1 MAVTVTP
8 AQTLR
13 HLAERRRQQQQRST
27 ERAQRL
33 SRDLAGAATLLR
45 TRFGATRVVLFGS
58 LATGS
63 SSETSDVDLAVE
75 GLPSAE
81 YFRALAD
88 RMGHFGTPVDLVR
101 LEEAPKSL
109 HERSAAEGEPL

>member
-8 AQTLR
+8 AETLR
-13 HLAERRRQQQQRST
+13 HLAERRRQAHQRST

-33 SRDLAGAATLLR
+33 RHGLAGAAALLR
-45 TRFGATRVVLFGS
+45 TRYGATRVVLFGS

-63 SSETSDVDLAVE
+63 HSETSDVDLAVE

-81 YFRALAD
+81 YFRALAEL
-88 RMGHFGTPVDLVR
+88 MAHFGTPVDLVR

-109 HERSAAEGEPL
+109 RERIAAEGEPL